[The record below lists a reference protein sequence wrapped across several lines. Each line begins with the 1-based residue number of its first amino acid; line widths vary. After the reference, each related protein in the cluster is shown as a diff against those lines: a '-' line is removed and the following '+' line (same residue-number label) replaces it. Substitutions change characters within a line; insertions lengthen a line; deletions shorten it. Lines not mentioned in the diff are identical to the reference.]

1 MKQKYFLCI
10 LILALVGI
18 NHNSAQTD
26 PIDQLLKS
34 LGLGDLKK
42 NLTSGIAVDWV
53 NVLKTPFINE
63 TLHSNGI
70 DPKMV
75 IDVVTNIDMQELIK
89 ALKVLDIFNL
99 YLAGNTTGVTS
110 VIANWDY
117 DKIISTIKI
126 KNVVKIL
133 LKDKKI
139 MKEIKALNLD
149 PKMIL
154 ELIEIVNIN
163 GALKALDIEN
173 IVKNVLTGGKKI
185 DVQIILDNLDY
196 AKILK
201 TIDIPKAVNIIFKYV
216 NITEGISGVG
226 VSVKMVER
234 LLASI
239 DPDDLV
245 KAIDIKKI
253 FKYVM
258 AGKTDNITKVVL
270 ESVKF
275 DKLLKMVTDKKF
287 IIKLITGDATKA
299 LSTLSPPCLM
309 YLTKLVAPFKN
320 SSLQD
325 TLPKLMS
332 SPLAKYIDSWAKP
345 PSRVLHGNIR
355 WLGAYDECKEIPN
368 AKYCFSKMVLFGQ
381 DNPLVPGYYAS
392 CVPSQCTTS
401 DVFKILKVAE
411 NITSKYIAFGKP
423 TCEEPVEY
431 KTGFKIT
438 LVLCVVICV
447 LFVIGTIL
455 ELLIGSNVIS
465 YEVKESISSN
475 ENNIHMKEIEKQDDT
490 EYMEEAM
497 VFSTEKRTNSFFFF
511 CTNISIRKENFL
523 VKFFLC
529 FGLHKNARQVLSTE
543 VPKNAIG
550 CINGIR
556 TISMMW
562 VILGHLYFF
571 GMLSPLDN
579 PLTVAKIFH
588 TYKFL
593 PISNA
598 YVSVDTFFLLSG
610 LLVAFLGLR
619 RMDKNEGCLNIPMFY
634 LHRFI
639 RLTPPYMFVIL
650 FWNNIFPLIITGPLS
665 QNYRND
671 EFQEACNN
679 YWWTNLLYI
688 NNFYPKMAKECLGWS
703 WYLANDMQF
712 YIISPIFLI
721 LIYRF
726 DRHFEFSRYRYFFG
740 YLIIAVACFI
750 SFIVT
755 ASIIGVKN
763 YPVLITA
770 AIFPGNPR
778 SKHIQESQDE
788 LYIKP
793 YIRAPPY
800 LVGILL
806 GYILSR
812 KVTIKP
818 RYKKLLYSIG
828 WISSILFAYGVIF
841 GPWGVFKKG
850 GEFFTLTQ
858 AVCYGSLHRLAFG
871 ISVAWVIYACHNKA
885 AGYINDLLSMRVWVP
900 MSRLTFGAYLLHPLV
915 IMFFFNAQGNAYHYA
930 ENLVV
935 FDFISLTF
943 VSYACAFLLA
953 VFVEYPVSNLEKM
966 AFKL

>member
-70 DPKMV
+70 DPKMA

-332 SPLAKYIDSWAKP
+332 SPLAK
-345 PSRVLHGNIR
+345 
-355 WLGAYDECKEIPN
+355 CK
-368 AKYCFSKMVLFGQ
+368 
-381 DNPLVPGYYAS
+381 
-392 CVPSQCTTS
+392 
-401 DVFKILKVAE
+401 
-411 NITSKYIAFGKP
+411 
-423 TCEEPVEY
+423 
-431 KTGFKIT
+431 
-438 LVLCVVICV
+438 
-447 LFVIGTIL
+447 
-455 ELLIGSNVIS
+455 
-465 YEVKESISSN
+465 
-475 ENNIHMKEIEKQDDT
+475 
-490 EYMEEAM
+490 
-497 VFSTEKRTNSFFFF
+497 
-511 CTNISIRKENFL
+511 
-523 VKFFLC
+523 
-529 FGLHKNARQVLSTE
+529 
-543 VPKNAIG
+543 
-550 CINGIR
+550 
-556 TISMMW
+556 
-562 VILGHLYFF
+562 YFF
-571 GMLSPLDN
+571 DYWYFS
-579 PLTVAKIFH
+579 A
-588 TYKFL
+588 
-593 PISNA
+593 S
-598 YVSVDTFFLLSG
+598 LL
-610 LLVAFLGLR
+610 
-619 RMDKNEGCLNIPMFY
+619 
-634 LHRFI
+634 
-639 RLTPPYMFVIL
+639 
-650 FWNNIFPLIITGPLS
+650 
-665 QNYRND
+665 
-671 EFQEACNN
+671 
-679 YWWTNLLYI
+679 
-688 NNFYPKMAKECLGWS
+688 
-703 WYLANDMQF
+703 
-712 YIISPIFLI
+712 
-721 LIYRF
+721 
-726 DRHFEFSRYRYFFG
+726 
-740 YLIIAVACFI
+740 
-750 SFIVT
+750 
-755 ASIIGVKN
+755 
-763 YPVLITA
+763 
-770 AIFPGNPR
+770 
-778 SKHIQESQDE
+778 
-788 LYIKP
+788 
-793 YIRAPPY
+793 
-800 LVGILL
+800 
-806 GYILSR
+806 
-812 KVTIKP
+812 
-818 RYKKLLYSIG
+818 
-828 WISSILFAYGVIF
+828 
-841 GPWGVFKKG
+841 
-850 GEFFTLTQ
+850 
-858 AVCYGSLHRLAFG
+858 
-871 ISVAWVIYACHNKA
+871 
-885 AGYINDLLSMRVWVP
+885 
-900 MSRLTFGAYLLHPLV
+900 
-915 IMFFFNAQGNAYHYA
+915 
-930 ENLVV
+930 
-935 FDFISLTF
+935 
-943 VSYACAFLLA
+943 
-953 VFVEYPVSNLEKM
+953 
-966 AFKL
+966 